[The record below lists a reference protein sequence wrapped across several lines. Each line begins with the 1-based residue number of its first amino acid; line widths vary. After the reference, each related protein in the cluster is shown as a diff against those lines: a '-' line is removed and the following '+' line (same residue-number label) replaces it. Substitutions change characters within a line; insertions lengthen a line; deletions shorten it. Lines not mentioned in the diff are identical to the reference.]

1 MATRLCLLVETT
13 TRHKDQWRDI
23 RINIVEPILRALDA
37 SPTSELALVLV
48 GVPGMSVNE
57 VLSSQWTRDT
67 QELRRWLDGIDFCGG
82 GNGKGLALAPALLAV
97 ACLFGVPSAL
107 PSPANHCLMCL
118 ISEPGPHPV
127 EWPYP
132 QDCGKVTGC
141 QHLATASELCC
152 AFQRH
157 RFHLAMATRREK
169 PLIRHA
175 LLWHLLNMISDA
187 PLDWIDSTT
196 ALMEAAKAR
205 SALAK
210 SHVVTRGNS
219 LAFFPFWESA
229 LRLLQKQ
236 SGVRGREQSSGQ
248 ASMAGGGRSAPP
260 APAPAPQAPAAAP
273 VAAAAAAAGPALPAT
288 AAASPA
294 LADVSPGGFWDV
306 MNSELINGPSET
318 LSALSAAANP
328 AHASLAAAS
337 PGLYE
342 GPASAGVAGSGPGSL
357 PLPQAVP
364 PARSPL
370 GALYQAGSPPAI
382 VPGAARGGPPGAA
395 PRAGG
400 TPPHLPATQAPVPML
415 GPAATAP
422 APAAGPGVAPSA
434 PPVLVWHG
442 QLRMADRVRGAAPA
456 LLCTVDAYATAEQA
470 GRAGFGVE
478 AMVIESFLIG
488 QAEAR
493 KLAGLLARP
502 GALVVRLL
510 VKEFGPQGEN
520 DLRRMGDGQ
529 ATGQVDL
536 GPRFAGYLTV
546 QTRENHAREQRLVLR
561 LLAVPRA

>member
-97 ACLFGVPSAL
+97 ACLFGVPSTL

-187 PLDWIDSTT
+187 PHNRTQLDWIDSTT

-248 ASMAGGGRSAPP
+248 AS
-260 APAPAPQAPAAAP
+260 
-273 VAAAAAAAGPALPAT
+273 
-288 AAASPA
+288 
-294 LADVSPGGFWDV
+294 
-306 MNSELINGPSET
+306 
-318 LSALSAAANP
+318 
-328 AHASLAAAS
+328 
-337 PGLYE
+337 
-342 GPASAGVAGSGPGSL
+342 
-357 PLPQAVP
+357 
-364 PARSPL
+364 
-370 GALYQAGSPPAI
+370 AGSPPAI

-422 APAAGPGVAPSA
+422 APAAGPGVAPST

-546 QTRENHAREQRLVLR
+546 QTRENQAREQRLVLR

>member
-97 ACLFGVPSAL
+97 ACLFGVPSTL

-236 SGVRGREQSSGQ
+236 SG
-248 ASMAGGGRSAPP
+248 
-260 APAPAPQAPAAAP
+260 
-273 VAAAAAAAGPALPAT
+273 
-288 AAASPA
+288 
-294 LADVSPGGFWDV
+294 
-306 MNSELINGPSET
+306 LINGPSET

-382 VPGAARGGPPGAA
+382 
-395 PRAGG
+395 
-400 TPPHLPATQAPVPML
+400 
-415 GPAATAP
+415 
-422 APAAGPGVAPSA
+422 
-434 PPVLVWHG
+434 
-442 QLRMADRVRGAAPA
+442 LRMADRVRGAAPA

-546 QTRENHAREQRLVLR
+546 QTRENQAREQRLVLR